1 MANVIDYIPELE
13 GDEAAYIG
21 KMMQSMD
28 ASRAERFSRA
38 YRARRKD
45 PTMIL
50 LTALVGFLGVAGVH
64 RFLVNQIG
72 MGLLYVFTGGLC
84 LIGTIVDLVNYKN
97 LAFDYNR
104 EIALDV
110 YELLRES

>member
-21 KMMQSMD
+21 KMMQSMEG
-28 ASRAERFSRA
+28 SRAERFARA

-104 EIALDV
+104 EVALEV
-110 YELLRES
+110 YELLRE